1 MSEEHAATI
10 LAELEVCL
18 AAGPG
23 PLAPLRALEAA
34 VTGVP
39 VRLLPSVDIVLRSH
53 VSGLHANRWPTLT
66 PAELD
71 RFQRMPEAW
80 AVMAADCTVAVR
92 AGCGA
97 ADRTVRRSCFDIELT
112 AGHRRPDLV
121 LDEAL
126 SERDPG
132 VRLWA
137 ARRLADAVW
146 QPWAAPVASRA
157 LADRTVQVRRVT
169 LAALAPSLPEERARD
184 LLERALLDT
193 NAGARWQARSLL
205 LARGPFDFAAL
216 YRRSLATAARGRAQ
230 RGPVLGVGQSG
241 DLDDLQLVLPYLR
254 AAEPGTRRAAL
265 RARARL
271 EPVTMIEPFLLALR
285 SPESSFSRE
294 ARRALAARVSAVP
307 LTTLH
312 VLTVDRELPAHTRR
326 NALLLVMDKAK
337 WERLPVLL
345 DACSDNDQGTAKLA
359 VRLVDRWC
367 ESYNRSFL
375 QPTAAQ
381 ISAAAASFMGASHR
395 LNERARVEL
404 GHILQGLRRG

>member
-1 MSEEHAATI
+1 MEGRRDRGSGMNDEHAATI
-10 LAELEVCL
+10 LAGVEVWL

-39 VRLLPSVDIVLRSH
+39 VRLLPSVDIVLRSY

-80 AVMAADCTVAVR
+80 AVMAAAACHFNGYVRQRAVEALAARGAGRALPVLFVRLNDWVSDVRVAAHAALQRFLNPSFARQLLDALPLVLAVSSQRRANHGGVVAQTFDVLRSPDCTVAVR

-112 AGHRRPDLV
+112 AGYRRPDLV

-126 SERDPG
+126 SDRDPG

-137 ARRLADAVW
+137 ARRLADAVS
-146 QPWAAPVASRA
+146 QPWAAPVASRP
-157 LADRTVQVRRVT
+157 LAARTVQVRRVT

-230 RGPVLGVGQSG
+230 RG
-241 DLDDLQLVLPYLR
+241 
-254 AAEPGTRRAAL
+254 
-265 RARARL
+265 
-271 EPVTMIEPFLLALR
+271 
-285 SPESSFSRE
+285 
-294 ARRALAARVSAVP
+294 
-307 LTTLH
+307 
-312 VLTVDRELPAHTRR
+312 
-326 NALLLVMDKAK
+326 ALL
-337 WERLPVLL
+337 
-345 DACSDNDQGTAKLA
+345 G
-359 VRLVDRWC
+359 
-367 ESYNRSFL
+367 
-375 QPTAAQ
+375 
-381 ISAAAASFMGASHR
+381 
-395 LNERARVEL
+395 
-404 GHILQGLRRG
+404 